1 MFNNDEC
8 VNLYID
14 YLKAKNLSSRTI
26 AKRKSTIE
34 RYLFFVKRVD
44 INKNQKREYLEYIL
58 LTCKKNTVMSYVSD
72 LRNFYDILITFYD
85 FKLENHFKEI
95 KMKTGFRNVE
105 FFYKEEIEKIVLDME
120 QSKNVTMFQRFI
132 FELLYDTGIR
142 VTECSNIR
150 INDIDLKDRVIRVR
164 GKGGKERLVLYGK
177 CLEPYLIDY
186 LNFRLY
192 LLKFNKQSHSYL
204 MVDMRT
210 AKKLSSNRIYSEIS
224 NVGEKLHISINPH
237 KLRHSFATHLL
248 QNGAD
253 IRTIQELLGHSS
265 ISSTKIY
272 THVQYK
278 EKQKAIKKYLFR

>member
-1 MFNNDEC
+1 MF
-8 VNLYID
+8 
-14 YLKAKNLSSRTI
+14 RT
-26 AKRKSTIE
+26 T
-34 RYLFFVKRVD
+34 
-44 INKNQKREYLEYIL
+44 
-58 LTCKKNTVMSYVSD
+58 
-72 LRNFYDILITFYD
+72 
-85 FKLENHFKEI
+85 
-95 KMKTGFRNVE
+95 
-105 FFYKEEIEKIVLDME
+105 LDD
-120 QSKNVTMFQRFI
+120 VF
-132 FELLYDTGIR
+132 LR
-142 VTECSNIR
+142 VTGCSDIR
-150 INDIDLKDRVIRVR
+150 INDIDLNDRVIRVR

-204 MVDMRT
+204 MVDMRI

-224 NVGEKLHISINPH
+224 DVGKKLHISINPH

-278 EKQKAIKKYLFR
+278 KKQKAIKKYLFR

>member
-1 MFNNDEC
+1 M
-8 VNLYID
+8 
-14 YLKAKNLSSRTI
+14 SS
-26 AKRKSTIE
+26 STP
-34 RYLFFVKRVD
+34 
-44 INKNQKREYLEYIL
+44 
-58 LTCKKNTVMSYVSD
+58 
-72 LRNFYDILITFYD
+72 
-85 FKLENHFKEI
+85 
-95 KMKTGFRNVE
+95 
-105 FFYKEEIEKIVLDME
+105 KII
-120 QSKNVTMFQRFI
+120 QP
-132 FELLYDTGIR
+132 ELLYDTDIR
-142 VTECSNIR
+142 VTECSDIR
-150 INDIDLKDRVIRVR
+150 INDIDLNDRVIRVR

-192 LLKFNKQSHSYL
+192 LLKFNKQSHFYL

-224 NVGEKLHISINPH
+224 NVGKKLHISINPH

-272 THVQYK
+272 THVQYD
-278 EKQKAIKKYLFR
+278 EIIKQ

>member
-26 AKRKSTIE
+26 AKRKSTLK

-44 INKNQKREYLEYIL
+44 INKNQKREYLEYLL

-72 LRNFYDILITFYD
+72 LRNFYDVLITFYD

-95 KMKTGFRNVE
+95 NMKTGFRNVE

-142 VTECSNIR
+142 VTECSDIR
-150 INDIDLKDRVIRVR
+150 INDIDLNDRVIRVR

-186 LNFRLY
+186 L
-192 LLKFNKQSHSYL
+192 
-204 MVDMRT
+204 
-210 AKKLSSNRIYSEIS
+210 SNRIYNEIS
-224 NVGEKLHISINPH
+224 NVGKKLHISIKPH

>member
-1 MFNNDEC
+1 
-8 VNLYID
+8 
-14 YLKAKNLSSRTI
+14 
-26 AKRKSTIE
+26 
-34 RYLFFVKRVD
+34 
-44 INKNQKREYLEYIL
+44 
-58 LTCKKNTVMSYVSD
+58 
-72 LRNFYDILITFYD
+72 
-85 FKLENHFKEI
+85 
-95 KMKTGFRNVE
+95 
-105 FFYKEEIEKIVLDME
+105 
-120 QSKNVTMFQRFI
+120 
-132 FELLYDTGIR
+132 
-142 VTECSNIR
+142 
-150 INDIDLKDRVIRVR
+150 
-164 GKGGKERLVLYGK
+164 
-177 CLEPYLIDY
+177 
-186 LNFRLY
+186 
-192 LLKFNKQSHSYL
+192 